1 MPELSVTEEQL
12 ERLEALR
19 AELEAAFVD
28 GYARVRRRD
37 VVDYLLDTHTPPA
50 EHAGEGSEAADRP
63 EGSVTVERRVQDA
76 LDRAVRD
83 EDGGLD
89 YPALQSVATETEGVK
104 GSGMNAEAM
113 YEAVLEAKVREA
125 ETSGID
131 AVEIPATGGESPDGS
146 SENDGAEAG
155 TANDEADGG
164 DEADGSDG
172 ADHTDSADGAED
184 SADSDGPDASV
195 SEGSGGDEAEN
206 EAGAATEGASA
217 SGNGSGGSQLRQ
229 MMSLLETHDDKW
241 RKAEDGDAPYEV
253 DLPDGGTE
261 TARTKDDV
269 KRILFTN
276 Y

>member
-1 MPELSVTEEQL
+1 MPELSVTEEQI

-28 GYARVRRRD
+28 GYAHVRRRD

-50 EHAGEGSEAADRP
+50 EHAGGGSGAADRP
-63 EGSVTVERRVQDA
+63 EDPAAVERRVRDA

-83 EDGGLD
+83 EEGELD
-89 YPALQSVATETEGVK
+89 YPALQSVAMETEGVK
-104 GSGMNAEAM
+104 GSGMDAEAM

-125 ETSGID
+125 EANGVD
-131 AVEIPATGGESPDGS
+131 AIEILPTEEESPDGS
-146 SENDGAEAG
+146 SENGATEAD
-155 TANDEADGG
+155 TANGEV
-164 DEADGSDG
+164 DGSDRSDG
-172 ADHTDSADGAED
+172 SDNTDSVGGAED
-184 SADSDGPDASV
+184 AADTDGPDASG

-206 EAGAATEGASA
+206 GAGAVEGA
-217 SGNGSGGSQLRQ
+217 SGNGSGGSPLQQ

-241 RKAEDGDAPYEV
+241 RTAEGGDAPYEV

-269 KRILFTN
+269 KRVLFTN